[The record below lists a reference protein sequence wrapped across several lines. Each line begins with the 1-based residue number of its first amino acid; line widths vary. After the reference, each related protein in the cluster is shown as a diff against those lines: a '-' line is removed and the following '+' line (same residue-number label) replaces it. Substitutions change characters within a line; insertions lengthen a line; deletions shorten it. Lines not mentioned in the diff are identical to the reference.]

1 MGKYEQ
7 AIDERER
14 GDLLMGFNQNDV
26 SERTARLRKAF
37 ERKGEKGYWQEHLAQ
52 DLRSMERPGI
62 VFSPSVVASDYA
74 QAGERDKALEWLEK
88 AFQARE
94 GQELTL
100 LAVDPIWRKL
110 YGDPRFSR
118 LLERIG
124 LPESPLDPMRQL
136 R

>member
-1 MGKYEQ
+1 M
-7 AIDERER
+7 
-14 GDLLMGFNQNDV
+14 
-26 SERTARLRKAF
+26 
-37 ERKGEKGYWQEHLAQ
+37 
-52 DLRSMERPGI
+52 
-62 VFSPSVVASDYA
+62 
-74 QAGERDKALEWLEK
+74 EWLEK

-94 GQELTL
+94 GSELTL

-124 LPESPLDPMRQL
+124 LPDPPLDPMKQL

>member
-1 MGKYEQ
+1 MDSNFPLPHAYISELFEVMGKYEQ

-62 VFSPSVVASDYA
+62 VFP
-74 QAGERDKALEWLEK
+74 QA
-88 AFQARE
+88 
-94 GQELTL
+94 
-100 LAVDPIWRKL
+100 
-110 YGDPRFSR
+110 
-118 LLERIG
+118 
-124 LPESPLDPMRQL
+124 
-136 R
+136 